1 MKLRKRNIILETQ
14 LKINERDFEKIENIE
29 QENKQEMKRNLITDP
44 SGGSGLIFNN
54 IIGLDDWN
62 KKDYNETFPLN
73 VDIKKNFDIKINA
86 VLWQNNEDL
95 VIRAMSINEIR
106 DSLILEKIE
115 AQREAEKIDILAR
128 SQPDLGN

>member
-1 MKLRKRNIILETQ
+1 MKLRKRNIFLETQ
-14 LKINERDFEKIENIE
+14 LKINERDFETIENIE
-29 QENKQEMKRNLITDP
+29 QENKQEMKTNLITDP

-54 IIGLDDWN
+54 IIDPDDWS
-62 KKDYNETFPLN
+62 KKNYNETFPLD
-73 VDIKKNFDIKINA
+73 VDIKQKLDIKINA

-115 AQREAEKIDILAR
+115 AQKEAEKIEILAR